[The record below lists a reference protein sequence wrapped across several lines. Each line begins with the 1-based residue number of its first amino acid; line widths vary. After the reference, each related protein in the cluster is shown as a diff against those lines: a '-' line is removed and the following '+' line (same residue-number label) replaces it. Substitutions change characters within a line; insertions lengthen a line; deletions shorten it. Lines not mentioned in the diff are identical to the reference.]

1 MKAPHRNQVILLFSR
16 PYRTGGNPR
25 PPTSAASAIS
35 KINSLGPG
43 VSRPLTS
50 AEHQSASAK
59 RRPASADRALHAQ
72 QSPRATQESFVQAA
86 LRRGNDGRADED
98 RGRRGR
104 EAAQ

>member
-1 MKAPHRNQVILLFSR
+1 MKAPRCNHSDTPFFQAVQNGRKSASA
-16 PYRTGGNPR
+16 
-25 PPTSAASAIS
+25 TSAASALS

-59 RRPASADRALHAQ
+59 HRPRPPIVRCTTAEPACDAAQ
-72 QSPRATQESFVQAA
+72 SFVRQH
-86 LRRGNDGRADED
+86 LRRGNDDRADEH
-98 RGRRGR
+98 RGSRGR